1 MSNKASRTSATPE
14 KSFKVKLTP
23 RGPGGAWTF
32 MIVPFDCA
40 KVFGTKARIPVAGT
54 INGFPFRNSLMPEGD
69 GTHAMMVGKEL
80 QKGANAAQGDTV
92 AVVLHVDREER
103 TVVVPEELQAVLD
116 GRPEAAA
123 AFAKLSPSHRKE
135 FAEWVG
141 GAKRPETRLD
151 RAARSVPLILERKHC
166 R

>member
-1 MSNKASRTSATPE
+1 MAKQTADNTLK

-32 MIVPFDCA
+32 MIIPFDCA
-40 KVFGTKARIPVAGT
+40 AAFGSKARIPVAGT
-54 INGFPFRNSLMPEGD
+54 INGFAFRNSLMPEGD

-80 QKGANAAQGDTV
+80 QAGAKAAPGDTV
-92 AVVLHVDREER
+92 TVVMSVDREER
-103 TVVVPEELQAVLD
+103 RVEVPPELQAVLD
-116 GRPEAAA
+116 KNKKAAES
-123 AFAKLSPSHRKE
+123 FTKLSPSHRKE

-141 GAKRPETRLD
+141 GAKKEETRLD
-151 RAARSVPLILERKHC
+151 RAARSVPLIVERKHC

>member
-1 MSNKASRTSATPE
+1 VSSKVSAKSAVPE
-14 KSFKVKLTP
+14 KSFKAKLTP

-32 MIVPFDCA
+32 MILPFDCA
-40 KVFGTKARIPVAGT
+40 KAFGSKARIPVAGT

-80 QKGANAAQGDTV
+80 QKGANAAQGETV
-92 AVVLHVDREER
+92 TVVMRVDQEER
-103 TVVVPEELQAVLD
+103 PLTIPQELQTLLD
-116 GRPEAAA
+116 KNRKAAD

-135 FAEWVG
+135 FAEWVAT
-141 GAKRPETRLD
+141 AKKNETRLD
-151 RAARSVPLILERKHC
+151 RAARSIPLILERKHC